1 MLPLRAC
8 QRPASSRLFIAAA
21 SAPDGRERAR
31 SMHGSWLRLCSA
43 WPLQALPVFLEVDA
57 FSKFSTVVQK
67 VAEAHP
73 DMPLVRIVSLHLA
86 LLQFVIRVYKD
97 RLDYVDQVLV

>member
-1 MLPLRAC
+1 M
-8 QRPASSRLFIAAA
+8 
-21 SAPDGRERAR
+21 
-31 SMHGSWLRLCSA
+31 
-43 WPLQALPVFLEVDA
+43 FLEVDA

-86 LLQFVIRVYKD
+86 LLQFVIKVYKD
-97 RLDYVDQVLV
+97 RLDCVDQVLVRDQVPGETKCSERHQALVESCCVPSRRNGRLEICTLCWE

>member
-1 MLPLRAC
+1 
-8 QRPASSRLFIAAA
+8 
-21 SAPDGRERAR
+21 
-31 SMHGSWLRLCSA
+31 
-43 WPLQALPVFLEVDA
+43 VFLEVDA

-86 LLQFVIRVYKD
+86 LLQFVIRVYQE
-97 RLDYVDQVLV
+97 RLDCVDQVLVRPRSHPHRKGLRKPLAHPQHRALMPGGPHCSSERPPTLPSPA